1 MAAGC
6 GTETEHFTTY
16 NGMMNPSQVMG
27 GWQRYSQKNLNPD
40 ILMCYGYGDG
50 GGGPTV
56 EMLENQRR
64 LSKGIPGVP
73 KTKQCLPTEFFHEL
87 ERQVQGNRYL
97 PEWNG
102 ELYLEYHRGTY
113 TTMAKNKRYN
123 RRSEFA
129 YENLEFYSVLA
140 NRLAGAKYPEEEL
153 REGWETILRNQFHDI
168 IPGSSIKEVYD
179 ESWEEYEK
187 ILGTADALIDQMTEA
202 AAGAIEGNRGD
213 VVVFNPNGSSAES
226 LVVLNGLS
234 DQTRALKTEGK
245 TFPVQKTEDGW
256 IAMAILKLYSI
267 CTFIRISIVLIFEMK
282 LTGQKTTFF

>member
-16 NGMMNPSQVMG
+16 NGMMNPSHVMG
-27 GWQRYSQKNLNPD
+27 GWQRYSQKDLNPD

-56 EMLENQRR
+56 EMLENQHR